1 MFGQKKDLFELNIVH
16 SLPGRIRLNCKAIEY
31 LNEFNEQIL
40 QDIVDLGFV
49 KKVTINNITKNIL
62 IVFDKTRIDEA
73 DLKNLVSDVL
83 NKYYLYAY
91 KQHRELEAS
100 NIIERER
107 EEDVKDIGKRLVLN
121 AGLIGYSIIKKT
133 NYADIFPVYKR
144 FLNPCSLGA
153 LYLTKSLFKDGIGGM
168 IKHKRPNADTLTIS
182 SIVSSILL
190 GNSSSALTIILL
202 SDIAEFMTSYTMK
215 KTRDSIKHMIDLNE
229 EFVWKQDENGSV
241 KRISVEDA
249 KVGDKIV
256 VHTGEKICV
265 DGKIISGEA
274 IVDEGDIVKKGDV
287 LINGANTSALPEVW
301 ATTFY
306 EAKKTSNY
314 IDVKNQ
320 RTSNKKNVY
329 TISFYDKKFKI
340 LRNIKYKNYEIENKT
355 HELKLGDYTF
365 PIKITVS
372 TFYEVKKVENKID
385 VQKLKEELS
394 SQVLKELEYKI
405 PVSARIIDS
414 KDKYN
419 VGKNMIEYVVTVTT
433 KEDIAKLDILSKSE
447 AESIIKSNEEKKSW
461 QGGGV
466 KRKVRKKENK
476 NLPILKIDLLMI

>member
-1 MFGQKKDLFELNIVH
+1 MDYAEIKNLMRDMENSSLDSIEIALPEGTKVKMRKSPIIYAGLN
-16 SLPGRIRLNCKAIEY
+16 Y
-31 LNEFNEQIL
+31 
-40 QDIVDLGFV
+40 D
-49 KKVTINNITKNIL
+49 VTENSTSQAVNKEKNIAVSEN
-62 IVFDKTRIDEA
+62 IEN
-73 DLKNLVSDVL
+73 DLKCDVNENLNTD
-83 NKYYLYAY
+83 
-91 KQHRELEAS
+91 KQK
-100 NIIERER
+100 N
-107 EEDVKDIGKRLVLN
+107 EENYRTVKSPMVGTF
-121 AGLIGYSIIKKT
+121 Y
-133 NYADIFPVYKR
+133 
-144 FLNPCSLGA
+144 
-153 LYLTKSLFKDGIGGM
+153 TKSS
-168 IKHKRPNADTLTIS
+168 PT
-182 SIVSSILL
+182 
-190 GNSSSALTIILL
+190 
-202 SDIAEFMTSYTMK
+202 AEP
-215 KTRDSIKHMIDLNE
+215 
-229 EFVWKQDENGSV
+229 FV
-241 KRISVEDA
+241 
-249 KVGDKIV
+249 KVGDR
-256 VHTGEKICV
+256 
-265 DGKIISGEA
+265 
-274 IVDEGDIVKKGDV
+274 VKKGDV

-447 AESIIKSNEEKKSW
+447 AESIIKSNEEKKS
-461 QGGGV
+461 
-466 KRKVRKKENK
+466 KEEGEQKPSNPE
-476 NLPILKIDLLMI
+476 NRPINDIRNEFKEDIKSNTDDEEN

>member
-1 MFGQKKDLFELNIVH
+1 MISFIRGYYTVIVEGLGTESFLNYLIRNKIYVYNVNRIEKTKIQFDIDRNNFKKLKKIYRNNKFDIKIKKQTGIPFIARRIYTYRGMVICAIISLIILMSTSQFVTDVYITAPEGIDKQALKKELYIQGVKPGVYKKSIDRKIVRENIMLKFNQIAYVSINVKGTNIFVTVTKKDESLKEKKETNYCNI
-16 SLPGRIRLNCKAIEY
+16 IA
-31 LNEFNEQIL
+31 
-40 QDIVDLGFV
+40 
-49 KKVTINNITKNIL
+49 KKNDITK
-62 IVFDKTRIDEA
+62 KDESQNA
-73 DLKNLVSDVL
+73 DENS
-83 NKYYLYAY
+83 NYC
-91 KQHRELEAS
+91 
-100 NIIERER
+100 NIIAE
-107 EEDVKDIGKRLVLN
+107 
-121 AGLIGYSIIKKT
+121 
-133 NYADIFPVYKR
+133 
-144 FLNPCSLGA
+144 
-153 LYLTKSLFKDGIGGM
+153 KDGI
-168 IKHKRPNADTLTIS
+168 I
-182 SIVSSILL
+182 
-190 GNSSSALTIILL
+190 
-202 SDIAEFMTSYTMK
+202 E
-215 KTRDSIKHMIDLNE
+215 
-229 EFVWKQDENGSV
+229 
-241 KRISVEDA
+241 
-249 KVGDKIV
+249 KVV
-256 VHTGEKICV
+256 PR
-265 DGKIISGEA
+265 SGEA

-447 AESIIKSNEEKKSW
+447 AESIIKSNEEKKS
-461 QGGGV
+461 
-466 KRKVRKKENK
+466 KEEGEQKPSNPE
-476 NLPILKIDLLMI
+476 NRPINDIRNEFKEDIKSNTDNEEN